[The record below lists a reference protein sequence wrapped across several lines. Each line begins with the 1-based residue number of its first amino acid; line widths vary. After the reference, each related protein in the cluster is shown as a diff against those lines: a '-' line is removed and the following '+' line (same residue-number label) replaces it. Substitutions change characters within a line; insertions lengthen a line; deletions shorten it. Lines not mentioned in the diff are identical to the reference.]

1 MRTSPSACLSVA
13 LVSAIL
19 LLSSGCSGGDSPGA
33 APAAG
38 GGDVLASN
46 SYDDLLTLF
55 EDWREFVRPN
65 RVDGV
70 PDYSA
75 AAMAAQQAQLP
86 AYRARLA
93 AVDPS
98 DWPIEQQ
105 IDHYLVRAE
114 MNGLDF
120 DHRVRKPWAD
130 NPAFYVTIF
139 SAQSDVP
146 AHEGPIIDA
155 WLDTWA
161 HEYPLD
167 AASTD
172 LFAERIATIPALLR
186 QARGN
191 LTGNGADLWRMAP
204 RSFAAQSGDLQALAG
219 RVAGSSA
226 ELDQAIAAAIAATD
240 EFRAWLA
247 AESPSK
253 TGPSGVGAGNH
264 TWYLQ
269 NVHLVDYTWE
279 QEETLLEHE
288 LARSLTSLRLEE
300 NRNRDLPMPTRVDN
314 AEDYDRV
321 FNAAVDTMIAFLE
334 EEEVFSMR
342 DYMEPALRARVGRFS
357 PTDGLRGFFSEISYR
372 GPLTMRNHDVH
383 WIDLARREF
392 QPHESPIRRA
402 SPLYNMYDNRSEGM
416 ATGFEEWMMHA
427 GLFDQQPR
435 TRELIWILLVQRAAR
450 GLGGLRQHA
459 GEYTLQ
465 EAAEFASS
473 WVPRGFL
480 PADGATIQG
489 EEHFYLTQPGYG
501 TSYIIGKIEIEKL
514 LAERAKQLGDEFTIK
529 RFFDEFFAAGVI
541 PVSLI
546 RWQLTGNKASFL
558 DALQDQG
565 TE

>member
-1 MRTSPSACLSVA
+1 MRTPTTTRTATLVA
-13 LVSAIL
+13 AL
-19 LLSSGCSGGDSPGA
+19 LLTLLAGCSAGGGPPGDSP
-33 APAAG
+33 AAG
-38 GGDVLASN
+38 VDVVASDD
-46 SYDDLLTLF
+46 YDDLLTLF
-55 EDWREFVRPN
+55 EGWREFTRPE

-75 AAMAAQQAQLP
+75 AAMASQYAELP
-86 AYRARLA
+86 RYEARLA
-93 AVDPS
+93 AIDS
-98 DWPIEQQ
+98 GGWPVEQQ

-114 MNGLDF
+114 MNGFDF
-120 DHRVRKPWAD
+120 DHRVRRPWSD
-130 NPAFYVTIF
+130 NPAFYVSIF

-146 AHEGPIIDA
+146 AHEGPIIDD

-161 HEYPLD
+161 YEYPLD
-167 AASTD
+167 AESAE
-172 LFAERIATIPALLR
+172 LFTERIAAIPALLR

-191 LTGNGADLWRMAP
+191 LTGDGADLWRMAP
-204 RSFAAQSGDLQALAG
+204 RSFAAQSGDLRALAG
-219 RVAGSSA
+219 RVAGTNA
-226 ELDQAIAAAIAATD
+226 ELDEAIGAAVAATD
-240 EFRAWLA
+240 EFGGWLE
-247 AESPSK
+247 AEAPSK
-253 TGPSGVGAGNH
+253 TGPSGIGADNH

-314 AEDYDRV
+314 AEDYDRI

-334 EEEVFSMR
+334 EEEIFSMR

-383 WIDLARREF
+383 WIDLARLEF
-392 QPHESPIRRA
+392 EPHESPIRRA
-402 SPLYNMYDNRSEGM
+402 SPLYNIYDNRSEGL

-459 GEYTLQ
+459 REYTLQ
-465 EAAEFASS
+465 EAAEFAAA

-529 RFFDEFFAAGVI
+529 RFFDEFFAVGVI
-541 PVSLI
+541 PVSLV
-546 RWQLTGNKASFL
+546 RWQLTGNKAPFL
-558 DALQDQG
+558 DALRG

>member
-1 MRTSPSACLSVA
+1 MRTPTTTSIATLTA
-13 LVSAIL
+13 AL
-19 LLSSGCSGGDSPGA
+19 LLTFHAGCS
-33 APAAG
+33 AG
-38 GGDVLASN
+38 GGAPGDFPAEGVDVASD
-46 SYDDLLTLF
+46 SYDDLLALF
-55 EDWREFVRPN
+55 GDWREFARPE

-75 AAMAAQQAQLP
+75 AAMAAQYAEFP
-86 AYRARLA
+86 RYEARLA
-93 AVDPS
+93 AIDPS
-98 DWPIEQQ
+98 GWPVDQQ
-105 IDHYLVRAE
+105 VDHHLVRAE

-130 NPAFYVTIF
+130 NPAFYVTVF

-146 AHEGPIIDA
+146 AHEGPIIDG

-161 HEYPLD
+161 YEYPLG
-167 AASTD
+167 AATAE
-172 LFAERIATIPALLR
+172 LFAERIGSIPELLR
-186 QARGN
+186 QARAN

-204 RSFAAQSGDLQALAG
+204 RSFAGQSGDLQGLAE
-219 RVAGSSA
+219 RVAGTNP
-226 ELDQAIAAAIAATD
+226 ELDEAIAQAIPATE
-240 EFRAWLA
+240 EFAAWLE
-247 AESPSK
+247 AEAPSK
-253 TGPSGVGAGNH
+253 TGLSGVGADNH
-264 TWYLQ
+264 TWYLH

-314 AEDYDRV
+314 AEDYDRL
-321 FNAAVDTMIAFLE
+321 FNDAVDTMIAFLSE
-334 EEEVFSMR
+334 EEIFSMR
-342 DYMEPALRARVGRFS
+342 DYMEPALRARVGRFA
-357 PTDGLRGFFSEISYR
+357 PTDGLRGFFSEVSYR

-392 QPHESPIRRA
+392 EPHESPIRRA

-427 GLFDQQPR
+427 GLFDDQPR

-459 GEYTLQ
+459 HEYTLQ
-465 EAAEFASS
+465 EAAEFASE

-501 TSYIIGKIEIEKL
+501 TSYIVGKIEIEKL
-514 LAERAKQLGDEFTIK
+514 LAERANQLGDEFSIK

-541 PVSLI
+541 PVSLV
-546 RWQLTGNKASFL
+546 RWQMTGNK
-558 DALQDQG
+558 DPILQ
-565 TE
+565 